1 MLFDPATGSPP
12 GRVGVDQENGVA
24 NVAGKR
30 RASKVR
36 SGGNHDL
43 SFRSSHRLAQGYD
56 KNVLNRTHVLR
67 PAPLLSVT
75 GESELTTESQ
85 EAL

>member
-1 MLFDPATGSPP
+1 MQLTHPLNGGPLPLDQQTQRFALLFVHHGSTIAE
-12 GRVGVDQENGVA
+12 GSDIFKCIL
-24 NVAGKR
+24 KR
-30 RASKVR
+30 
-36 SGGNHDL
+36 
-43 SFRSSHRLAQGYD
+43 
-56 KNVLNRTHVLR
+56 VLNRTHVLR